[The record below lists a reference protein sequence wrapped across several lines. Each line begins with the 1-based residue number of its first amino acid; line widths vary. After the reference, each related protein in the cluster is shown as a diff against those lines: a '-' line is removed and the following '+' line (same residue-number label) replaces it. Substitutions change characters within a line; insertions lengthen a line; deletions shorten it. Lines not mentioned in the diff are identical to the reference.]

1 MVILSRNTYR
11 EMTYKGTL
19 RRHKTVCCLSLFLIT
34 GVPLSYAIAPSSPAA
49 LPAVLKCQELTA
61 VAGNLYRLR
70 VQLEAQAQ
78 QQDPLAEFCLS
89 LVPDPRNKLAPFQ
102 WLQQSAKHGLP
113 DAQLL
118 MGTAYET
125 GMWTDPDP
133 RQALIW
139 FTQAA
144 RQDFPLAQFELAAI
158 HFEGRLGIQPNL
170 PESLF
175 WATLADGHKIPE
187 AQELRASLERAL
199 NPGQQHMVRRRLQE
213 WYALN
218 SKP

>member
-1 MVILSRNTYR
+1 MA
-11 EMTYKGTL
+11 E
-19 RRHKTVCCLSLFLIT
+19 
-34 GVPLSYAIAPSSPAA
+34 VPLSYALPPSGPAE
-49 LPAVLKCQELTA
+49 LPAVRKCQELTA

-70 VQLEAQAQ
+70 VQLEARAQ

-89 LVPDPRNKLAPFQ
+89 LVPDPRDALAPFQ
-102 WLQQSAKHGLP
+102 WLAQSAKHGLP
-113 DAQLL
+113 EAQLL

-133 RQALIW
+133 QQALVW
-139 FTQAA
+139 FTHAA
-144 RQDFPLAQFELAAI
+144 QKDFGLAQFELAAI

-175 WATLADGHKIPE
+175 WATLADEHKIPE

-199 NPGQQHMVRRRLQE
+199 KPRQQQMVRLRLQE
-213 WYALN
+213 WHSSL
-218 SKP
+218 SRP